1 MPDHSK
7 ILTQR
12 QFGAHAEGYVASPV
26 HAGGYSLTRLI
37 EILEPQPG
45 WWVLDLATGGGH
57 TALALRPRVA
67 WAVAGDLTHPMLIA
81 ARNHL
86 AGHGAEDVAFVRLD
100 AEDLPFGPACFD
112 AVTCRIA
119 AHHFPQAARF
129 VSEAARVV
137 KPGGL
142 VAVIDQLSPGDP
154 KAARFVNVFERLRD
168 PSHVWAY
175 NEAEWRG
182 FFSGAGLDVIHFEAF
197 DTHHDLT
204 PWAERMGCDAPA
216 IIRLRAMLVHAP
228 PPVAAWMKPA
238 LPPAGDASFVIR
250 QFLLAGRKG

>member
-1 MPDHSK
+1 MSDHSK

-12 QFGAHAEGYVASPV
+12 QFGTHAAGYVASPV
-26 HAGGYSLTRLI
+26 HAGGYSLTRLV
-37 EILEPQPG
+37 EMLDPQPG
-45 WWVLDLATGGGH
+45 WRVLDLATGGGH
-57 TALALRPRVA
+57 TALALAPRVA
-67 WAVAGDLTHPMLIA
+67 QTVAGDLTHPMLVA
-81 ARNHL
+81 ARAHL
-86 AGHGAEDVAFVRLD
+86 IASGSDGVMFVRLD

-119 AHHFPQAARF
+119 AHHFPGVARF
-129 VSEAARVV
+129 VGEAARVV

-175 NEAEWRG
+175 NEAEWKG
-182 FFSGAGLDVIHFEAF
+182 FFAGAGLAVTHYEAF

-216 IIRLRAMLVHAP
+216 ITRLRAMLVHAP
-228 PPVAAWMKPA
+228 PPVAAWMKPN

-250 QFLLAGRKG
+250 QFLLVGRKA

>member
-1 MPDHSK
+1 MSDHSK

-12 QFGAHAEGYVASPV
+12 QFGTHAAGYVASPV
-26 HAGGYSLTRLI
+26 HAGGYSLTRLV
-37 EILEPQPG
+37 EVLDPQPG
-45 WWVLDLATGGGH
+45 WRVLDLATGGGH
-57 TALALRPRVA
+57 TALALAPRVA
-67 WAVAGDLTHPMLIA
+67 QTVAGDLTHPMLVA
-81 ARNHL
+81 ARAHL
-86 AGHGAEDVAFVRLD
+86 IASGSDGVMFVRLD

-119 AHHFPQAARF
+119 AHHFPGVARF
-129 VSEAARVV
+129 VGEAARVV

-175 NEAEWRG
+175 NEAEWKG
-182 FFSGAGLDVIHFEAF
+182 FFAGAGLAVTHYEAF

-216 IIRLRAMLVHAP
+216 ITRLRAMLVHAP
-228 PPVAAWMKPA
+228 PPVAAWMKPN
-238 LPPAGDASFVIR
+238 LPPAGDASFVIQ
-250 QFLLAGRKG
+250 QFLLVGRKA

>member
-1 MPDHSK
+1 MSDHSK

-12 QFGAHAEGYVASPV
+12 QFGTHAAGYVASPV
-26 HAGGYSLTRLI
+26 HAGGYSLTRLV
-37 EILEPQPG
+37 EMLDPQPG
-45 WWVLDLATGGGH
+45 WRVLDLATGGGH
-57 TALALRPRVA
+57 TALALAPRVA
-67 WAVAGDLTHPMLIA
+67 QTVAGDLTHPMLVA
-81 ARNHL
+81 ARAHL
-86 AGHGAEDVAFVRLD
+86 AANGAGGVLFVRLD

-119 AHHFPQAARF
+119 AHHFPGVARF
-129 VSEAARVV
+129 VGEAARVV

-175 NEAEWRG
+175 NEAEWKG
-182 FFSGAGLDVIHFEAF
+182 FFAGAGLAVTHYEAF
-197 DTHHDLT
+197 DTHHDLI

-216 IIRLRAMLVHAP
+216 ITRLRAMLVHAP
-228 PPVAAWMKPA
+228 PPVAAWMKPN

-250 QFLLAGRKG
+250 QFLLVGRKA